1 MILNVTE
8 QNGITLVEFVDVTR
22 FTLSIA
28 DEVKQQLRPLLN
40 NKECKMVFD
49 LHGIDFIDSS
59 GIGCIIAL
67 FKTAKS
73 IGSYFEIMQSYPRGI
88 RDFQITALASNLRY
102 YRNQRNLFT
111 IDVNKKSR
119 VKTRFSCY
127 CILH

>member
-59 GIGCIIAL
+59 GTVVSL
-67 FKTAKS
+67 L
-73 IGSYFEIMQSYPRGI
+73 Y
-88 RDFQITALASNLRY
+88 
-102 YRNQRNLFT
+102 
-111 IDVNKKSR
+111 SR
-119 VKTRFSCY
+119 LLKVSD
-127 CILH
+127 LL

>member
-73 IGSYFEIMQSYPRGI
+73 IGSTLKLCNLTPEVLEI
-88 RDFQITALASNLRY
+88 FQITALASNLRY

-111 IDVNKKSR
+111 IDVNKKKR
-119 VKTRFSCY
+119 VETRFSCY